1 MSETSNSIKEIIDH
15 TNTLVES
22 ICDLIMAE
30 ARKDA
35 VPQHMYVGIS
45 RLQEIIDHIKSN
57 KIEV

>member
-1 MSETSNSIKEIIDH
+1 MGELHPAVEVIVNH
-15 TNTLVES
+15 TNTLIEN
-22 ICDLIMAE
+22 ICDLIMVE
-30 ARKDA
+30 ARKEA